1 MTKPSPL
8 SVQQTISALD
18 GHSTIS
24 YNFIN
29 ENLKDVIL
37 LNSLCKTIKKGTDK
51 LSRICPGQ
59 IAMLNKI

>member
-24 YNFIN
+24 YN
-29 ENLKDVIL
+29 L
-37 LNSLCKTIKKGTDK
+37 TKKEG
-51 LSRICPGQ
+51 I
-59 IAMLNKI
+59 